1 MTAVY
6 DAEGR
11 FMYDDGESVTDQSQF
26 ELTKR
31 AESKQSPLTEVVNTF
46 KNITTQFN
54 PLMMFKTM
62 QDTPRVAA
70 SLSAPLVAPAVGA
83 IDYANKMPGVLLRE
97 KVLKDPQSLS
107 EAKAIRSTLGSL
119 DVDQRSPDQ
128 SYQDTEP
135 ANPSYATRTAKALA
149 PKTQVG
155 RDFLEG
161 VGSASTAAMLPHTWP
176 MGPKGMMSNMVGL
189 DERRPL
195 MSPNDV
201 RVLGAQGVG
210 TAREISAIPTDFA
223 NYRDANIVRESPVRG
238 EGSTTFGA
246 QLGQAAESLGDTMAR
261 REMQGLTPIPGLPAA
276 LQPDTKMYAVRPE
289 GSRLNTFF
297 PTIPPEAGTYQ
308 PRVNPVAD
316 ILAAAAYIPTIE
328 PSLDPVQVFDTSRSQ
343 LEGPAVDS
351 WLEFE
356 NKKAEELY
364 PDLDSRDRLAA
375 VKVANYGDGR
385 GHDFARLESQWFD
398 EWRNSPEGIAVGAQR
413 FSSTEDIANAH
424 TSAIKWLNTV
434 FTNFVDRQWGTA
446 NNEVVKLAEKGL
458 TVTNPEELL
467 GGSTTRVTNATQT
480 ERVAMGL
487 DPQGEYA
494 KSLAAAQQ
502 KANDADAVYRQAVVK
517 RLEASINAQGRRVR
531 PAEDEAFVAA
541 SREASRAE
549 AVHNKA
555 QTALQN
561 QKLAYKLETMADNSI
576 VKRLAAGAIDELV
589 PHERQFYPTLE
600 KTPADESVY
609 LLTSTNP
616 ALSVIASAF
625 YEDVMSGKIK
635 PGKMP
640 NSVGQFV
647 KKNAEARIMLENQ
660 AKVAEKERQEA
671 FVEALMTRME
681 AIPEANKVG
690 SIGVSVV
697 TKDLGLENVKHE
709 FSIATAVCDFCL
721 GEGGMAKDGT
731 RNLFTGKKQ
740 TYEPQVNPITGKPN
754 PLAVAPRM
762 TYINGVMKDDDMVW
776 IINEAGTGLPEGA
789 IHLKPANMGQ
799 YNVAGVYGR
808 NNGPINSTHS
818 SSIAAFM
825 NRNADKIN
833 QVSEQL
839 RNNAGIRD
847 MFNSSDRRAMKADYG
862 LTEDEARIISE
873 EGTRFVTFSDTRKVI
888 EDFRQASGVY
898 QRPEITATATV
909 AQAPQAPDRPNVFNM
924 QEFLDSVRR
933 DVSAQV
939 GDRVE
944 TVAYRVAENV
954 NPNQDPEGY
963 ANALRE
969 AAYREPVGLVEISL
983 NELAEEVD
991 AHHLRNQ
998 IGEWEPDDQPIA
1010 NRPDELGGAQ
1020 ELYDQFIDAMA
1031 RAEEEGVDLANMP
1044 HTELARLVLEDE
1056 IGYLQD
1062 LTDDQRVLLAS
1073 LIEEHGVDN
1082 NLELPEDQHGA
1093 NLPPRALALQR
1104 QTLAD
1109 VIQQGDVNNLR
1120 AMAFA
1125 MRGDNPNQFWSYL
1138 PRVERDAAIEAIN
1151 ERIQA
1156 VEALAADFG
1165 IRAVVDDLYDTE
1177 VGALGFVNTPGLE
1190 DTLTALRNG
1199 TIDHPA
1205 FRELP
1210 AALRRVAMNQ
1220 VAEML
1225 DERILPLREPE
1236 VDVDEEAALAAF
1248 DNADQ
1253 VFEDA
1258 DFRPGD
1264 LAQEIFD
1271 YVDGNRDEIEGLVE
1285 ELNAGYAEYDA
1296 IGALPEEY
1304 QELAMERVAGILSQM
1319 LLDEEARL
1327 MGFAD
1332 EIADGFIQN
1341 FQSRINDG
1349 EDLTT
1354 RDANSLL
1361 DDFVQ
1366 DEQGIMD
1373 AIGLDMDE
1381 YRALFNTDDG
1391 VDEIVRRVRQW
1402 ANDNLPGPRR
1412 GGYAKG
1418 GTVHRPATLDDMK
1431 FELMMRR
1438 A

>member
-11 FMYDDGESVTDQSQF
+11 FMYDDGESATDQSQF

-128 SYQDTEP
+128 PYQDTEP

-176 MGPKGMMSNMVGL
+176 MGPKGMMSNIVGL

-201 RVLGAQGVG
+201 RVLGAQGVN

-238 EGSTTFGA
+238 EGSTTFGG

-308 PRVNPVAD
+308 PRVNPIAD
-316 ILAAAAYIPTIE
+316 IISTANDIPTLDPNLRQVDILDRAKEQLDE
-328 PSLDPVQVFDTSRSQ
+328 PSS
-343 LEGPAVDS
+343 DS
-351 WLEFE
+351 YDRFID
-356 NKKAEELY
+356 KKAEELY
-364 PDLDSRDRLAA
+364 PDLSARDRMSA
-375 VKVANYGDGR
+375 VKVANYGDGT
-385 GHDFARLESQWFD
+385 GSAFNKLESQWFD

-413 FSSTEDIANAH
+413 FNSTEDIANAH
-424 TSAIKWLNTV
+424 KSAVNWLNTV
-434 FTNFVDRQWGTA
+434 FTNFVDKQWGA
-446 NNEVVKLAEKGL
+446 SNNEVVKLAEKGL
-458 TVTNPEELL
+458 TVQNKEEFL
-467 GGSTTRVTNATQT
+467 GGPFVRPTAATLA
-480 ERVAMGL
+480 ERAAMGL
-487 DPQGEYA
+487 DPQGEYS
-494 KSLAAAQQ
+494 KGLREESQ
-502 KANDADAVYRQAVVK
+502 KVEDADAVYRQAAVK
-517 RLEASINAQGRRVR
+517 RLEASVNAQGRGVR
-531 PAEDEAFVAA
+531 PAEDKAFVAA
-541 SREASRAE
+541 SREASKAE
-549 AVHNKA
+549 AVLNKA
-555 QTALQN
+555 QMAWQN
-561 QKLAYKLETMADNSI
+561 QQLAFRLETMADNS
-576 VKRLAAGAIDELV
+576 VVRKLADDAKADLV
-589 PHERQFYPTLE
+589 QHERQFYPTLE
-600 KTPADESVY
+600 KTPGDEAVY
-609 LLTSTNP
+609 FLAGNS
-616 ALSVIASAF
+616 ALRDIANAF
-625 YEDVMSGKIK
+625 YKDVMSGKIK

-647 KKNAEARIMLENQ
+647 KKNAEARIMMENQ
-660 AKVAEKERQEA
+660 AKAVEKERQEA

-681 AIPEANKVG
+681 AIPDANKVG
-690 SIGVSVV
+690 SIGVSVI

-762 TYINGVMKDDDMVW
+762 TYINGVMKDNDMVW

-789 IHLKPANMGQ
+789 MHLRPDNKGQ

-847 MFNSSDRRAMKADYG
+847 MFNNSDRRAMKADYG
-862 LTEDEARIISE
+862 LTEDEARILSE

-909 AQAPQAPDRPNVFNM
+909 AQAPPTPTPREVF
-924 QEFLDSVRR
+924 QLQPFFDSVRR

-954 NPNQDPEGY
+954 NPNQNPEDY

-969 AAYREPVGLVEISL
+969 AAYREQSQRVEISL
-983 NELAEEVD
+983 NELAEEVE
-991 AHHLRNQ
+991 AHHRRQL

-1010 NRPDELGGAQ
+1010 NRPDELGGAR
-1020 ELYDQFIDAMA
+1020 ELYDQLIDAIA

-1082 NLELPEDQHGA
+1082 NLELPDDQHGA
-1093 NLPPRALALQR
+1093 NLPPRAVALQR

-1253 VFEDA
+1253 VFADA

-1264 LAQEIFD
+1264 LAEEIFD
-1271 YVDGNRDEIEGLVE
+1271 YVDGERGSVEGLVE
-1285 ELNAGYAEYDA
+1285 ELNAGYAEYEA
-1296 IGALPEEY
+1296 IDRLPEEY
-1304 QELAMERVAGILSQM
+1304 RELAMERVAGILSQM

-1354 RDANSLL
+1354 RDANALL

-1381 YRALFNTDDG
+1381 YRALFNTEDG

-1402 ANDNLPGPRR
+1402 ANDNLPQPRR
-1412 GGYAKG
+1412 RGYAKG

-1431 FELMMRR
+1431 FELMMRS